1 MKLFVG
7 GLPQVTTKETL
18 NVYFGQFGGSPDSYV
33 MMDSATGNSRG
44 FGFVN
49 FHDAEAFQLVLQHP
63 VHEVDG
69 ARITVREYTQ
79 QAPNK
84 AGAGGPPAIQPGYT
98 PSAASQAGG
107 ANAQMQGIVGQLVQ
121 HVAAGGGNGSGGSGY
136 GSSGMQGGS
145 HQAESLKLFVGGL
158 ADETT
163 KETLDAYFAQF
174 GVVDSY
180 IMRDGASGRSRGFG
194 FVNFKDQATM
204 EAVLGHVHEVD
215 GRQLNVDYHGG
226 KGAKKQGPRP
236 VLGGA
241 AAAGGLE
248 ALAPLLEAAV
258 SGGGGGGAPRQH
270 SADTMKIFVGG
281 LADET
286 TKETLDA
293 YFGQFGPAD
302 SYIMRDGAS
311 GRSRGFG
318 FVNFKDEATM
328 EAVLS
333 SMHEVDGRHLKVD
346 YHGGAG
352 STKQGGGGA
361 QTLQSAL
368 APLLGALDQGGSSF
382 SGSYGGGGRRDHP
395 ADSLKIFVGG
405 LADETTK
412 DTLDAYFGQFGTA
425 DSYIMRDG
433 ASGRSRGFGFVNFKD
448 SSVLD
453 MVLSQA
459 HVVDGRSLNVDR
471 HGGSGS
477 TKQGNGGGGGSPQQQ
492 LQALA
497 PLLAAVQGGGG
508 GAGYSGG
515 GSRSHPA
522 DAMKIFVGGLAD
534 ETTKETL
541 DSYFSQFGIADS
553 YIMRDG
559 ATGRSRGFGFVN
571 FKDQATMDLVLSTA
585 HEVDGRHL
593 KVDSHGGNGS
603 KSQGGYRG
611 VAGGFGGG
619 GRNQG
624 SDSGGVD
631 PSIIEA
637 LNNLS
642 GMIGKL
648 TRSAPY

>member
-1 MKLFVG
+1 MAMKLFVG

-18 NVYFGQFGGSPDSYV
+18 NDYFGQFGGSPDSYV
-33 MMDSATGNSRG
+33 MMDSTTGNSRG

-49 FHDAEAFQLVLQHP
+49 FHDAEAFQLVLEHP

-84 AGAGGPPAIQPGYT
+84 AGAGGPPAIKPGYT
-98 PSAASQAGG
+98 PSAASHAGG

-121 HVAAGGGNGSGGSGY
+121 QVAAGGSNGGGGNGY
-136 GSSGMQGGS
+136 GSNGVQGGS
-145 HQAESLKLFVGGL
+145 HPADSLKIFVGGL

-163 KETLDAYFAQF
+163 KETLDAYFGQY

-236 VLGGA
+236 ISGGGA
-241 AAAGGLE
+241 AAAGGGLE

-258 SGGGGGGAPRQH
+258 SGSGGGGSRQH
-270 SADTMKIFVGG
+270 PADAMKIFVGG

-318 FVNFKDEATM
+318 FVNFKDHATM

-346 YHGGAG
+346 YHGGSG
-352 STKQGGGGA
+352 SNKQGAPAGA
-361 QTLQSAL
+361 QALQAL
-368 APLLGALDQGGSSF
+368 APLLGALDQGGSGC

-395 ADSLKIFVGG
+395 ADVLKIYVGG

-412 DTLDAYFGQFGTA
+412 ETLDSYFGQFGAA

-448 SSVLD
+448 PSVLE

-459 HVVDGRSLNVDR
+459 HVVDGRHLNVDR
-471 HGGSGS
+471 HGGTGS
-477 TKQGNGGGGGSPQQQ
+477 NKQGGGGGGGSTQQP

-497 PLLAAVQGGGG
+497 PLLAAVQGGCSGS
-508 GAGYSGG
+508 YSGS
-515 GSRSHPA
+515 SRSHPA
-522 DAMKIFVGGLAD
+522 DACKIFVGGLAD

-541 DSYFSQFGIADS
+541 DAYFSQFGTADS
-553 YIMRDG
+553 YVMRDG
-559 ATGRSRGFGFVN
+559 ASGRSRGFGFVN
-571 FKDQATMDLVLSTA
+571 FKDQATMDMVLATA
-585 HEVDGRHL
+585 HEVDGRRL

-611 VAGGFGGG
+611 IPGGG
-619 GRNQG
+619 SQG
-624 SDSGGVD
+624 SGGVD

-642 GMIGKL
+642 GMLGKL
-648 TRSAPY
+648 TRSTPY